1 MSEIYNSWNMR
12 QINHMTATHK
22 RILRNLIYP
31 QRRSLKYFT
40 VGCLGGQIT
49 MIRLRKKIN
58 LIQIIFDFLGL
69 NSNWK
74 PLDFAKNKFP
84 SGVIRTLSQKTDCWP
99 PGHPTTQWF
108 ILLIENWIFAYYM
121 GLLSTKNTFWHK
133 AFLVVWQW
141 IEVSYVQIPCREF
154 MISTNASSSSWRCH
168 VICVWQRRSWIKIPF
183 PPLFTCDL
191 SKSHISWIVFKLE
204 SPLNTISIAV
214 VNHLIRPRKSNF
226 VSL

>member
-1 MSEIYNSWNMR
+1 MWFEPCS
-12 QINHMTATHK
+12 K
-22 RILRNLIYP
+22 RL
-31 QRRSLKYFT
+31 T
-40 VGCLGGQIT
+40 V
-49 MIRLRKKIN
+49 
-58 LIQIIFDFLGL
+58 D
-69 NSNWK
+69 
-74 PLDFAKNKFP
+74 PLD
-84 SGVIRTLSQKTDCWP
+84 TLIHSDLCSSSK
-99 PGHPTTQWF
+99 
-108 ILLIENWIFAYYM
+108 IEYLLITWACFQP
-121 GLLSTKNTFWHK
+121 KKTFWHK

-154 MISTNASSSSWRCH
+154 MISTNASSSSSSWRCH

>member
-49 MIRLRKKIN
+49 LIRLRKKIN

-74 PLDFAKNKFP
+74 SLGFCKKQFY
-84 SGVIRTLSQKTDCWP
+84 SGVIRTLFQKTDCWP
-99 PGHPTTQWF
+99 PGHPNTQWF
-108 ILLIENWIFAYYM
+108 MLLIENWIFAYYM
-121 GLLSTKNTFWHK
+121 GLLSTKKDILAQSFFSGLAMDRGLLCANP
-133 AFLVVWQW
+133 V
-141 IEVSYVQIPCREF
+141 
-154 MISTNASSSSWRCH
+154 
-168 VICVWQRRSWIKIPF
+168 
-183 PPLFTCDL
+183 
-191 SKSHISWIVFKLE
+191 
-204 SPLNTISIAV
+204 
-214 VNHLIRPRKSNF
+214 
-226 VSL
+226 

>member
-49 MIRLRKKIN
+49 IIRLRKKIN

-69 NSNWK
+69 NPWILQKINFPLVWFEPYPKRLSVD
-74 PLDFAKNKFP
+74 PLD
-84 SGVIRTLSQKTDCWP
+84 TLQHSDLYSSSK
-99 PGHPTTQWF
+99 
-108 ILLIENWIFAYYM
+108 IEYLLITWACFQPKTHF
-121 GLLSTKNTFWHK
+121 GTKL
-133 AFLVVWQW
+133 FLVVWQW

>member
-49 MIRLRKKIN
+49 LIRLRKKIN

-74 PLDFAKNKFP
+74 SLDFIIWGFCK
-84 SGVIRTLSQKTDCWP
+84 KT
-99 PGHPTTQWF
+99 
-108 ILLIENWIFAYYM
+108 ILLWCDSNPVPKDWLLTPWTPYNTAIYAPHRKLNICLLH
-121 GLLSTKNTFWHK
+121 GLAFNQKRHFGTK
-133 AFLVVWQW
+133 
-141 IEVSYVQIPCREF
+141 
-154 MISTNASSSSWRCH
+154 
-168 VICVWQRRSWIKIPF
+168 
-183 PPLFTCDL
+183 LF
-191 SKSHISWIVFKLE
+191 
-204 SPLNTISIAV
+204 
-214 VNHLIRPRKSNF
+214 
-226 VSL
+226 